1 MFRSLLVL
9 LLSTVAFGQTH
20 RFPVDHIE
28 LVPGLKDRIELKQP
42 AATRAAGHTLP
53 VLVQRPPCSIP
64 ILTMEIP
71 KDVKF
76 HLRQKHP
83 PAQALAGMPHA
94 RVAEVC
100 PDR

>member
-1 MFRSLLVL
+1 MFRSLLFL
-9 LLSTVAFGQTH
+9 SLSTVAFGQTH
-20 RFPVDHIE
+20 QFRVGPIE
-28 LVPGLKDRIELKQP
+28 LVPGLRDRLALKQP
-42 AATRAAGHTLP
+42 AATQTAQHTAP
-53 VLVQRPPCSIP
+53 ILVQRPPCSIP

-76 HLRQKHP
+76 HLRQKHA
-83 PAQALAGMPHA
+83 PAQAGAGMPHA